1 MPYYISDTNP
11 ECSGWAVEKEDGEVM
26 GCHSTKEE
34 AIEQMVAISIA
45 EDMEPG
51 GERAEPDELAEGDFV
66 RWNSSGGTARGRVEH
81 IMREGTLGVPDSSF
95 SIDATADDPAALV
108 RIYRSVR
115 DGWVETETL
124 VGHRF
129 STLMKIEPLREP
141 TPQSEDRQVDLTL
154 PDYIREAASRGLE
167 FYRDGLGGD
176 GLVERTVREARAM
189 ARGDVSE
196 DKVIRVAAWVARHEP
211 DLRADGAKPGED
223 GFPTPGAVAHYL
235 WGIPTGDRYDDARA
249 FWERK
254 ATQVREEEGRSM
266 IEATP
271 VEPRSKKSG
280 IEFRQVDGEIRA
292 IDGEGN
298 RFVGY
303 AAVFNSDSE
312 NLGGFV
318 ERIRPGA
325 FAKTLRNKRRDVRAY
340 VNHDSNMVLAS
351 SRSGTLSM
359 SEDDRGLRVE
369 FDLPDGVSYASDLR
383 ALMSAGIVDKM
394 SFGFTIPR
402 KGDEWSDDGT
412 RRELREVILHEV
424 SVVTGHPAYT
434 ATAANVRSLD
444 ALAKR
449 TGLAV
454 EEVSATLDALADGE
468 EIDAEK
474 ADALIAAIKGSV
486 KEPEPDL
493 SLLGLKA
500 KQTELLA
507 KKVF

>member
-11 ECSGWAVEKEDGEVM
+11 DCGGWAVEKEDGEVV
-26 GCHSTKEE
+26 GCHTTKQD
-34 AIEQMVAISIA
+34 AIDQMVAISIA

-51 GERAEPDELAEGDFV
+51 GERAAPDELDEGDFV
-66 RWNSSGGTARGRVEH
+66 RWRSSGGTARGRVEH

-95 SIDATADDPAALV
+95 SINATADDPAALI
-108 RIYRSVR
+108 RIFRSVR
-115 DGWVETETL
+115 DGWQETETL

-129 STLMKIEPLREP
+129 STLTKIDPLRPP
-141 TPQSEDRQVDLTL
+141 TPEPEDRQVDLTL
-154 PDYIREAASRGLE
+154 PDYIREAAARGLE
-167 FYRDGLGGD
+167 MYEAGQGGD
-176 GLVERTVREARAM
+176 GLVERTIREARAM
-189 ARGDVSE
+189 SRGEVTA
-196 DKVIRVAAWVARHEP
+196 DKVIRVAAWAARHEP
-211 DLRADGAKPGED
+211 DLRADGARPDED

-235 WGIPTGDRYDDARA
+235 WGIPTGGRYDDARA
-249 FWERK
+249 FWDRK
-254 ATQVREEEGRSM
+254 AAQVREDEGRAM
-266 IEATP
+266 IEVTP

-292 IDGEGN
+292 VDGTGN

-318 ERIRPGA
+318 ERILPGA
-325 FAKTLRNKRRDVRAY
+325 FEKTLRNKRRDVRAY

-351 SRSGTLSM
+351 SRSGTLQM
-359 SEDDRGLRVE
+359 REDDKGLRVE
-369 FDLPDGVSYASDLR
+369 FDLPEGVSYADDLR
-383 ALMSAGIVDKM
+383 ALMRANIVDKM

-402 KGDEWSDDGT
+402 KGDSWSDDGT
-412 RRELREVILHEV
+412 RRELREVVLHEV

-434 ATAANVRSLD
+434 ATAAAVRSLD

-454 EEVSATLDALADGE
+454 EEVSATLDAIADGE

>member
-11 ECSGWAVEKEDGEVM
+11 DCGGWAVEKEDGEVI
-26 GCHSTKEE
+26 GCHTTKQA
-34 AIEQMVAISIA
+34 AIDQMVAVSIA

-51 GERAEPDELAEGDFV
+51 GERAEA
-66 RWNSSGGTARGRVEH
+66 
-81 IMREGTLGVPDSSF
+81 
-95 SIDATADDPAALV
+95 
-108 RIYRSVR
+108 
-115 DGWVETETL
+115 
-124 VGHRF
+124 
-129 STLMKIEPLREP
+129 
-141 TPQSEDRQVDLTL
+141 RQVDLTL
-154 PDYIREAASRGLE
+154 PDYIRQAAARGLE
-167 FYRDGLGGD
+167 MYEAGQGGD
-176 GLVERTVREARAM
+176 GLVERTIREARAM
-189 ARGDVSE
+189 ARGEVTA
-196 DKVIRVAAWVARHEP
+196 DKVIRVAAWGARHEP
-211 DLRADGAKPGED
+211 DLRADGARPDED

-235 WGIPTGDRYDDARA
+235 WGIPTGGRYDDARA
-249 FWERK
+249 FWDRK
-254 ATQVREEEGRSM
+254 AAQVREDEGRAM
-266 IEATP
+266 IEVTP

-292 IDGEGN
+292 LDGDGN

-351 SRSGTLSM
+351 SRSGTLQM

-369 FDLPDGVSYASDLR
+369 FDLPEGVTYASDLR
-383 ALMSAGIVDKM
+383 ALMTAGIVDKM

-412 RRELREVILHEV
+412 RRELREVVLHEV

-434 ATAANVRSLD
+434 ATAAAVRSLD
-444 ALAKR
+444 GLAER
-449 TGLAV
+449 TGMAV
-454 EEVSATLDALADGE
+454 EEVSQTLDALADGE
-468 EIDAEK
+468 DIDPDK
-474 ADALIAAIKGSV
+474 ADALIAAIKGQT
-486 KEPEPDL
+486 KQEQPDL